1 MLSKGLQCDMKGPPH
16 YRCTEYAVLLQFSPV
31 RPSHREPLS
40 DALFETKNLR
50 LRPFHIRTM
59 TFVPLTS
66 SRPQPLSQNAIPI
79 VASFSLTINQPLQ
92 AKEPQVDSLEL
103 SLKNRKK
110 RTHTTNLNAKMS
122 DGINTAPSIDSHML
136 VQLLLCIGLPFLI
149 LPFLATAAYFAFRW
163 YKAKKNKPVVKDV
176 EKGDPISNPVSQDS
190 NDANVKSQHM
200 MTPALVSNS
209 VQVPIAFSRNF

>member
-1 MLSKGLQCDMKGPPH
+1 
-16 YRCTEYAVLLQFSPV
+16 
-31 RPSHREPLS
+31 
-40 DALFETKNLR
+40 
-50 LRPFHIRTM
+50 M

-122 DGINTAPSIDSHML
+122 YGINTAPSIDSHML

-149 LPFLATAAYFAFRW
+149 LPFLATTAYLAFRW
-163 YKAKKNKPVVKDV
+163 YKARKTSLLSMTSRRAILSQTQSARTPTMPVLSHN
-176 EKGDPISNPVSQDS
+176 I
-190 NDANVKSQHM
+190 
-200 MTPALVSNS
+200 
-209 VQVPIAFSRNF
+209 